1 MSMMIAADHP
11 MTIRERRQQ
20 SKGMTLDCWR
30 RSRIAGVTGHD
41 VI

>member
-11 MTIRERRQQ
+11 MTIRERRQR

-30 RSRIAGVTGHD
+30 RSRIAGARLHA
-41 VI
+41 